1 MDLFRW
7 FRRTSPSKQDLG
19 KPPEAVIRIFERQKA
34 AMRGQQLTN
43 EALSHQTLGNET
55 KALSLLEQAIS
66 EFQYAPAMTIK
77 AKALIAAERDAEAD
91 RWLRNCLVRLSDTSN
106 TSFDMFCREGLRAEM
121 YEQLGIIQFK
131 WYGNFPEALKFFK
144 IGLDTIDKGEQ
155 VIAAWKE
162 TAPALL
168 RSSIYKE
175 LAYLYALEGT
185 PELAIRFSRERLKTS
200 PDCESCKQIL
210 NLMDGFEQRPHN
222 LEDVV
227 DVLAKK
233 LVTLRHPQALAMN
246 DPPPSSVLRESIA
259 PMAAS
264 QLREST
270 VPVAFAW
277 ICMRHKVKP
286 SNFLSGPEVSLL
298 AERSVLAM
306 AGWNRL
312 ASDSVGRQFRQMLPP
327 HNQLL
332 KAGYIRG
339 QDTKSLTSAC
349 VNRLSSVMSSIPVDD
364 LFDATDHAMLCL
376 AGWCEGELKLS
387 RAQSLD
393 LVSSLPRTRLSP
405 ENSLDC

>member
-19 KPPEAVIRIFERQKA
+19 KPPKAVIRIFERQKA

-43 EALSHQTLGNET
+43 EALSHQTLGNEA

-77 AKALIAAERDAEAD
+77 AKALIAAERNAEAD
-91 RWLRNCLVRLSDTSN
+91 RWLRSCLVRLADTSN
-106 TSFDMFCREGLRAEM
+106 ASLDMFCREGLRAEM

-131 WYGNFPEALKFFK
+131 WYGNFPEALKFFQR
-144 IGLDTIDKGEQ
+144 GLDTIDQSERA
-155 VIAAWKE
+155 IAAWMDS
-162 TAPALL
+162 APASW
-168 RSSIYKE
+168 RSSIYAE

-185 PELAIRFSRERLKTS
+185 PELAIRFSKERLKTS

-246 DPPPSSVLRESIA
+246 DPPPSSVLRESIV

-264 QLREST
+264 QLRRSI
-270 VPVAFAW
+270 VPLAFAW
-277 ICMRHKVKP
+277 ICLRHKVKP
-286 SNFLSGPEVSLL
+286 HNFLSGPEVSLL
-298 AERSVLAM
+298 TQRAILAM
-306 AGWNRL
+306 AGWDRL
-312 ASDSVGRQFRQMLPP
+312 ANNEVAKQLRQLVPHYDQMT
-327 HNQLL
+327 
-332 KAGYIRG
+332 KAGFAQGR
-339 QDTKSLTSAC
+339 DTNAITTDC
-349 VNRLSSVMSSIPVDD
+349 MNRLSSVMRSIPVDD

-376 AGWCEGELKLS
+376 AGWCERELKLS

-393 LVSSLPRTRLSP
+393 LVSSLPRTR
-405 ENSLDC
+405 